1 MSMWC
6 ACMSV
11 CIERKNMAGL
21 QFWEKKFDLNES
33 REGFCQR
40 GRERYILK
48 EKNSIQIRAQEYKE
62 EDKEE
67 LKKTKKNSRRQRR
80 TQEDKEE
87 LKKTLKNSRIQRR
100 R

>member
-11 CIERKNMAGL
+11 CNEQNNMAGL

-48 EKNSIQIRAQEYKE
+48 KKNSIQRRAQEYKEE

-67 LKKTKKNSRRQRR
+67 LKKTKKNSRRQRS
-80 TQEDKEE
+80 
-87 LKKTLKNSRIQRR
+87 KT
-100 R
+100 